1 MAIIANCVTV
11 AFMGLVPRKGDCT
24 PTRNVNLTPELDTF
38 VLSRVES
45 GRYENASE
53 VVRAA
58 LRTLEREEREY
69 EAKLALLRTA
79 IDEGDA
85 SGIAED
91 GVFARVRKT
100 LKQLPATRK

>member
-1 MAIIANCVTV
+1 M
-11 AFMGLVPRKGDCT
+11 
-24 PTRNVNLTPELDTF
+24 PTRNVNLTPELDRF

-58 LRTLEREEREY
+58 LRSMEREEQIY
-69 EAKLALLRTA
+69 EQKLTALRAA

-85 SGIAED
+85 SG
-91 GVFARVRKT
+91 VFEGDPFEYAKRVALERWQAKVEERR
-100 LKQLPATRK
+100 AS

>member
-1 MAIIANCVTV
+1 M
-11 AFMGLVPRKGDCT
+11 
-24 PTRNVNLTPELDTF
+24 PTRNVNLTDELESF
-38 VLSRVES
+38 VVAKVES

-69 EAKLALLRTA
+69 EAKLGALRRA

-85 SGIAED
+85 SGIAE
-91 GVFARVRKT
+91 GNPFARVRETVRCSK
-100 LKQLPATRK
+100 KQL